1 VNVSGTARL
10 NAPREQVFRAI
21 CDPRVLM
28 EIIPGCDA
36 IEQVSPTEYRGVI
49 TLRLPGVV
57 GAYRTDVRLVDAVA
71 PERSGMEG
79 RLEGSMGSIAGRA
92 DFVLGDA
99 PGSASGTVIDYTG
112 SGVIQGPL
120 ARLDSRFAERLA
132 ESLISQGL
140 RALNLRLAREATQ
153 SPSPG
158 GLRPTTEVSE

>member
-1 VNVSGTARL
+1 
-10 NAPREQVFRAI
+10 
-21 CDPRVLM
+21 
-28 EIIPGCDA
+28 
-36 IEQVSPTEYRGVI
+36 VI

-57 GAYRTDVRLVDAVA
+57 GAYRTDVRLVDVVA

-140 RALNLRLAREATQ
+140 RALNLRLAREAAQ